1 MPRETKFEGKVEHL
15 QILDKDGEV
24 DEELEPDLSEDE
36 LKEMYWYMILA
47 RVYDEKAI
55 KLQRQGRFGTYAPCK
70 GQEAAQVGSAYAM
83 DEKDDWMFPAFRET
97 AAYFVRGFPIWK
109 LTQYWQGDERGSAF
123 EETPQNF
130 MVSIPVGS
138 QVPHAVGA
146 AWASKKKGDKVA
158 SLVYFG
164 DGATSEGD
172 FHEGMNFAGNFEV
185 PCVFVCQNN
194 QYAISL
200 PRNEQTGSETLA
212 QKALAYG
219 FKGIQVD
226 GNDILAMWKA
236 TKEALEEARKN
247 NRPTMIEAVTYRRQ
261 DHTTADDASRYRDE
275 EEVEYWKE
283 RDPVDR
289 FETYLKEKGIAD
301 DEWFEEK
308 KEEAREKVSE
318 AVDKAEEVE
327 EPDISDIFDYHYE
340 ETPPVLEK
348 QKKDLEA
355 VEGSGGDG

>member
-1 MPRETKFEGKVEHL
+1 MPRETKFSGKVEHL
-15 QILDKDGEV
+15 QILDKDGKV
-24 DEELEPDLSEDE
+24 DKELEPDLSKEE

-70 GQEAAQVGSAYAM
+70 GQEAAQVGSAYAL
-83 DEKDDWMFPAFRET
+83 DEKDWMFPAFRES

-109 LTQYWQGDERGSAF
+109 LTQYWQGDERGSAY
-123 EETPQNF
+123 EEQPQNF

-146 AWASKKKGDKVA
+146 AWASKKKDDDVA

-172 FHEGMNFAGNFEV
+172 FHEGMNFAGAFGV
-185 PCVFVCQNN
+185 PCVMVCQNN
-194 QYAISL
+194 NYAISL
-200 PRNEQTGSETLA
+200 PRDEQTGSETLA

-226 GNDILAMWKA
+226 GNDVLAMWKA
-236 TKEALEEARKN
+236 TKQALEKARKEN
-247 NRPTMIEAVTYRRQ
+247 TPTLIEAVTYRRE

-275 EEVEYWKE
+275 EEVEYWRK
-283 RDPVDR
+283 RDPIDR
-289 FETYLKEKGIAD
+289 FEEYLKDKGIAD
-301 DEWFEEK
+301 EEWFKKK
-308 KEEAREKVSE
+308 KEEAEEKVSD
-318 AVDKAEEVE
+318 AVDKSEEVE
-327 EPDISDIFDYHYE
+327 EPAISDIFEYHYS
-340 ETPPVLEK
+340 ETPKVLKK
-348 QKKDLEA
+348 QLEDLKE
-355 VEGSGGDG
+355 VEESSEGDG